1 MSTFSPERVERE
13 RYDTLLL
20 GVIVLLVGVGLSV
33 LFSASYFYSERLMGD
48 PLYFFKKQAAFVAL
62 GIGVAFVL
70 SRISLELIRR
80 SAPVVLLAAFCL
92 SLMTFLPGIG
102 TEALGANRW
111 ITLGGASFQP
121 SELVKLALVLYLAS
135 IFAKKQ
141 ERINDLLNS
150 VLPPVIV
157 VSVFAGIVYLQ
168 NDFSTA
174 LFLFILALVMFFVA
188 GVRLMYFAF
197 LGTFVLP
204 MSAILLFTKEHRVQR
219 IIAFLDPRTDPI
231 GSGYQVI
238 ASRSAL
244 AQGGLWGTGLGMGTK
259 KLGGLPEAH
268 SDFVFAVLAEELGLV
283 GVVAVCGLFLLF
295 ALRGYGIAMAT
306 EDRFA
311 RYLAF
316 GLTTSL
322 FLQAMLN
329 MAVVCGLVPATGIP
343 LPFFS
348 QGGSSVLISLCMC
361 GLLLNLSRRHHERE
375 KEEHV

>member
-1 MSTFSPERVERE
+1 MSTFSPERVEHE

-20 GVIVLLVGVGLSV
+20 GAIILLVGIGLSV

-62 GIGVAFVL
+62 GASIAFVL
-70 SRISLELIRR
+70 SRISVELVRR
-80 SAPVVLLAAFCL
+80 SSPVVLLVAFAL

-102 TEALGANRW
+102 TEVQGANRW

-135 IFAKKQ
+135 LFAKKH
-141 ERINDLLNS
+141 ERINDLVNS

-174 LFLFILALVMFFVA
+174 FFLVVLALVMFFVA

-204 MSAILLFTKEHRVQR
+204 MSAILLFTKEHRVNR
-219 IIAFLDPRTDPI
+219 IIAFLDPRTDPV

-244 AQGGLWGTGLGMGTK
+244 ANGGLWGTGLGMGTK

-295 ALRGYGIAMAT
+295 ALRGYGIAIGT

-322 FLQAMLN
+322 FLQAVLN
-329 MAVVCGLVPATGIP
+329 MAVVCGVVPATGIP

-348 QGGSSVLISLCMC
+348 QGGSSVFVSLCMC
-361 GLLLNLSRRHHERE
+361 GLLLSLSKGHNDRE
-375 KEEHV
+375 GEEHV

>member
-13 RYDTLLL
+13 QYDALLL
-20 GVIVLLVGVGLSV
+20 GVIILLVGIGLSV

-62 GIGVAFVL
+62 GAVVAFVL
-70 SRISLELIRR
+70 SRVSLDLVRR
-80 SAPVVLLAAFCL
+80 VAPVVLLAAFAL

-111 ITLGGASFQP
+111 IAIGGASFQP
-121 SELVKLALVLYLAS
+121 SELVKLALVVYLAGM
-135 IFAKKQ
+135 FAKKQ
-141 ERINDLLNS
+141 ERINDLVNS

-174 LFLFILALVMFFVA
+174 FFLFVLALVMFFVA

-197 LGTFVLP
+197 LATFVVP

-219 IIAFLDPRTDPI
+219 LIAFLDPGTDPI

-238 ASRSAL
+238 AARSAL
-244 AQGGLWGTGLGMGTK
+244 AHGGLWGSGLGMGTK

-268 SDFVFAVLAEELGLV
+268 SDFVFAVLAEELGLI

-295 ALRGYGIAMAT
+295 ALRGYGIAIGT
-306 EDRFA
+306 EDRFS
-311 RYLAF
+311 RFLAF

-348 QGGSSVLISLCMC
+348 QGGSSVFISLCMC
-361 GLLLNLSRRHHERE
+361 GLLLNLSKRHNQRE

>member
-20 GVIVLLVGVGLSV
+20 GVIIMLVGIGLSV

-48 PLYFFKKQAAFVAL
+48 PLYFFKKQAAFVA
-62 GIGVAFVL
+62 IGAAAAFVL
-70 SRISLELIRR
+70 SRLSLDFIRR
-80 SAPVVLLAAFCL
+80 AAPVVLLAAFAL

-111 ITLGGASFQP
+111 IAVGGASFQP

-141 ERINDLLNS
+141 ERINDLVNS

-157 VSVFAGIVYLQ
+157 ASVFAGIVYLQ

-174 LFLFILALVMFFVA
+174 FFLFALALVMFFVA
-188 GVRLMYFAF
+188 GVRLIYFAF
-197 LGTFVLP
+197 LGTFILP

-219 IIAFLDPRTDPI
+219 LIAFLDPRTDPI

-244 AQGGLWGTGLGMGTK
+244 AHGGLWGAGLGMGTK

-268 SDFVFAVLAEELGLV
+268 SDFVFAVLAEELGLL

-295 ALRGYGIAMAT
+295 ALRGYGIAIGT

-316 GLTTSL
+316 GLTTSV

-348 QGGSSVLISLCMC
+348 QGGSSVFVSLCMC
-361 GLLLNLSRRHHERE
+361 GLLLNLSRKHTERE